1 MQYLSKQ
8 ITYLVSNRR
17 RMQARWIQAFNPHQS
32 PKLPTNNEIGLS
44 WSAQTTSASSR
55 LTPAICP
62 SSSIPLLKFHHKT
75 LRQPVLDWAHLS
87 RKWEVMAEGA
97 SPQLQRK
104 TWVSE
109 FSTLR
114 HSSSTDTN
122 NRMQR
127 PMGIPLIQKETCI
140 NSNRIKT
147 KWGLEG
153 IMIWGRRSGCSN
165 RIQHQV
171 PPQPLPISEGQG
183 PRDSQLTRHLSW
195 IIPRQLSTC
204 FKIIS
209 SRITISSKMKTVF
222 WSNSRFKTMGEKPP
236 RIQLLCPLKPRHTYA
251 RAWIWTITTIITNAD
266 FQVAISQ
273 PTHLKSS

>member
-8 ITYLVSNRR
+8 ITYLVSNKR
-17 RMQARWIQAFNPHQS
+17 RMQARLIQAFNPHQS

-44 WSAQTTSASSR
+44 WSALTTSASSR
-55 LTPAICP
+55 LTPEICP
-62 SSSIPLLKFHHKT
+62 SSSTHHLKFHHKT
-75 LRQPVLDWAHLS
+75 LRQPVLVWAHLS
-87 RKWEVMAEGA
+87 RKWEVMVGEA
-97 SPQLQRK
+97 SRRLQQR

-114 HSSSTDTN
+114 RSSSTDTN
-122 NRMQR
+122 NRMQQ
-127 PMGIPLIQKETCI
+127 PMGIPRTQKETCI

-153 IMIWGRRSGCSN
+153 ITTWEHRLGCNN

-171 PPQPLPISEGQG
+171 PPQPQPISEGQG
-183 PRDSQLTRHLSW
+183 PRDSQLIRRLSW

-204 FKIIS
+204 SKIIS

-222 WSNSRFKTMGEKPP
+222 WSNSRFKTMGERHP
-236 RIQLLCPLKPRHTYA
+236 RIQLQCHPKPRHTYA
-251 RAWIWTITTIITNAD
+251 RAWISTITTITNAD
-266 FQVAISQ
+266 FQVAISL